1 MRRKSQLMRHI
12 DEFTIHRF
20 RGMREAKFETLGQI
34 NLLVGGNNSGKTS
47 VLEALSVFCDPLNPS
62 RWSNVASARETREIS
77 SLGSRYSLSL
87 SDRLL
92 WLFPQEGLFP
102 QKSLFPQEEL
112 FPREGNL
119 DAELLLSASG
129 AYPLKNVLAHH
140 EKFSE
145 VIKER
150 IPRYAVEEDVGRR
163 DDSSYEEREREV
175 EGVKIEVGVS
185 LKKNA
190 NNLPEELLT
199 TTFNFPDYGVLPKG
213 SARKISPLPVRS
225 IHGCSHRSSGVSS
238 ELWTNVIHADAKLQ
252 TVKLLQLFDPDI
264 QDVDIISPRE
274 RASSISIKH
283 KKLGRAPLSAFGDG
297 LRRVFT
303 LASAIPGAKDGL
315 LLIDELEIAVHT
327 RMLEKTF
334 NWLVESCCQYNVQ
347 MFATTHSLEAV
358 DAIIDAC
365 KDKEIDLVA
374 YRLQQG
380 DAQTTTKRFDKKD
393 LEQLREEL
401 GVDLRW

>member
-1 MRRKSQLMRHI
+1 MKHI

-20 RGMREAKFETLGQI
+20 RGMREARFEKLGQI

-47 VLEALSVFCDPLNPS
+47 VLEALSVFCDPFNPG
-62 RWSNVASARETREIS
+62 RWSNVASARESRELS
-77 SLGSRYSLSL
+77 PRFSLSL

-102 QKSLFPQEEL
+102 DESLFPQHSLFPQENE
-112 FPREGNL
+112 N
-119 DAELLLSASG
+119 ELLLSASG
-129 AYPLKNVLAHH
+129 AYYLKNVSAHY
-140 EKFSE
+140 ERFSE

-150 IPRYAVEEDVGRR
+150 IPRYVVGEDLGRR
-163 DDSSYEEREREV
+163 DDLSYEEREREV

-185 LKKNA
+185 FRKNA
-190 NNLPEELLT
+190 NKLPEELLT
-199 TTFNFPDYGVLPKG
+199 TTFKFQDYGVLPRG
-213 SARKISPLPVRS
+213 NTREISSLPVRS

-238 ELWTNVIHADAKLQ
+238 ILWTDVIYADAKLQ
-252 TVKLLQLFDPDI
+252 TIKHLQLFDPDI
-264 QDVDIISPRE
+264 QDVDIISPSE

-283 KKLGRAPLSAFGDG
+283 RKLGRAPLSAFGDG

-334 NWLVESCCQYNVQ
+334 NWLVEFCRQYNVQ
-347 MFATTHSLEAV
+347 LFATTHSLEAI

-374 YRLQQG
+374 YRLQQS
-380 DAQTTTKRFDKKD
+380 DTQTTTKRFDKSD

-401 GVDLRW
+401 GVDPRW

>member
-1 MRRKSQLMRHI
+1 MIAFCGYFRKKVYFQIRLYPQ
-12 DEFTIHRF
+12 DE
-20 RGMREAKFETLGQI
+20 
-34 NLLVGGNNSGKTS
+34 
-47 VLEALSVFCDPLNPS
+47 
-62 RWSNVASARETREIS
+62 
-77 SLGSRYSLSL
+77 
-87 SDRLL
+87 
-92 WLFPQEGLFP
+92 LFPQA
-102 QKSLFPQEEL
+102 
-112 FPREGNL
+112 GNF

-129 AYPLKNVLAHH
+129 EYPLKNVSARK

-150 IPRYAVEEDVGRR
+150 IPRYTVEEDVGGR
-163 DDSSYEEREREV
+163 DDSSYVEREREV

-199 TTFNFPDYGVLPKG
+199 ATFKFPDYGVLPRG
-213 SARKISPLPVRS
+213 NTREISPLPVRS

-238 ELWTNVIHADAKLQ
+238 VLWTGVIYADAKLQ

-303 LASAIPGAKDGL
+303 LASAIPGAKDGF

-334 NWLVESCCQYNVQ
+334 NWLVEFCCQYNVQ
-347 MFATTHSLEAV
+347 LFATTHSLEAV

-365 KDKEIDLVA
+365 QNKDIDLVA

-380 DAQTTTKRFDKKD
+380 DTQTTTKRFDKKY
-393 LEQLREEL
+393 LKQLREEL

>member
-1 MRRKSQLMRHI
+1 MRHI

-47 VLEALSVFCDPLNPS
+47 VLEALSVFCDPLNP
-62 RWSNVASARETREIS
+62 REWSNIASARETS
-77 SLGSRYSLSL
+77 SPGLSPSLGL
-87 SDRLL
+87 SDRIL
-92 WLFPQEGLFP
+92 WLFPQEELFPQEGLFP
-102 QKSLFPQEEL
+102 QEE
-112 FPREGNL
+112 N
-119 DAELLLSASG
+119 ELLLSASG
-129 AYPLKNVLAHH
+129 AYRLNNVSARY
-140 EKFSE
+140 ERFSE

-150 IPRYAVEEDVGRR
+150 IPRYAMEEDVGRR
-163 DDSSYEEREREV
+163 DEFSYEEREREV
-175 EGVKIEVGVS
+175 EGVRIEVGVS

-190 NNLPEELLT
+190 KNSKKNANNSPEESLT
-199 TTFNFPDYGVLPKG
+199 ATYKFPDFGILPRG
-213 SARKISPLPVRS
+213 STREISPLPVRS
-225 IHGCSHRSSGVSS
+225 INGCSHRSSGVPS
-238 ELWTNVIHADAKLQ
+238 ELWTDVIYADAKLQ

-264 QDVDIISPRE
+264 QDIDIISPRE

-303 LASAIPGAKDGL
+303 LASAIPGAEDGL

-334 NWLVESCCQYNVQ
+334 NWLVDFCSQYNVQ
-347 MFATTHSLEAV
+347 LFATTHSLEAV

-365 KDKEIDLVA
+365 KDKEIDLVG

-380 DAQTTTKRFDKKD
+380 DTQTTTKRFDKKY

>member
-1 MRRKSQLMRHI
+1 MRHI

-20 RGMREAKFETLGQI
+20 RGMREAKLETLGQI

-47 VLEALSVFCDPLNPS
+47 VLEALSVFCDPLNP
-62 RWSNVASARETREIS
+62 RKWSSVASARETS
-77 SLGSRYSLSL
+77 SLGPGLSL
-87 SDRLL
+87 SDRIQ

-102 QKSLFPQEEL
+102 REGLFPQQEE
-112 FPREGNL
+112 N
-119 DAELLLSASG
+119 ELLLSASG
-129 AYPLKNVLAHH
+129 AYHLKNVSARY
-140 EKFSE
+140 ERYSE
-145 VIKER
+145 VTKER
-150 IPRYAVEEDVGRR
+150 SPRYSVRDDVGRR
-163 DDSSYEEREREV
+163 DDPIYEEREREV
-175 EGVKIEVGVS
+175 EGVKIEVGIS

-190 NNLPEELLT
+190 NSLPEEMLT
-199 TTFNFPDYGVLPKG
+199 ATYKFPDFGILPRE
-213 SARKISPLPVRS
+213 SARDISQLPVRS
-225 IHGCSHRSSGVSS
+225 INGCSHRSSGVPS
-238 ELWTNVIHADAKLQ
+238 ELWTDVIYADAKLQ

-264 QDVDIISPRE
+264 QEIDIISPRE

-303 LASAIPGAKDGL
+303 LASAIPGAMDGL

-334 NWLVESCCQYNVQ
+334 NWLVEFCCQYNVQ
-347 MFATTHSLEAV
+347 LFATTHSLEAI

-365 KDKEIDLVA
+365 KGKEINLVG
-374 YRLQQG
+374 YRLQKG
-380 DAQTTTKRFDKKD
+380 DAQTTTKRFDKKY